1 MKLKKILQNIFKKTF
16 QNLFKVIY
24 GRIKILDNKSEFNF
38 KKYNIEKI
46 NINGQVYTVNKNIY
60 EIDNARIF
68 TDLVE
73 HVAIIKDNFILPKI
87 SYQQIKGE
95 LKETSYNKVLF
106 SGTNRMK
113 KKIKG
118 KVLSLLQ
125 GASGNN
131 YFHFMFDIV
140 PKILLLEKMNL
151 LKQIDFFLVPNIQ
164 NWQKTILSNFG
175 ILEKQLLDSNKF
187 RHIEAEKIYALD
199 HPWYIKGI
207 VQDEIANI
215 PNWIILSLREKF
227 LDYSKKFP
235 ITDKIF
241 IDRSDS
247 IYNHCKL
254 INNNEIMDYLSK
266 NNFKSYQ
273 ISKLDFFEQIHLFK
287 NAKIIIGPH
296 GAAFTNIIF
305 SNPGLKIIELIPRT
319 HSSIKCEKF
328 SNLLNFNYTRVNLD
342 LIEDLDKNEI
352 GDMKISILNLEE
364 ILKKTL

>member
-46 NINGQVYTVNKNIY
+46 NISGQVFTVNKNVY
-60 EIDNARIF
+60 EIDNARVF

-95 LKETSYNKVLF
+95 LKDTSYNKVLF

-140 PKILLLEKMNL
+140 PKILLLDEPFAALDIMTIKNL
-151 LKQIDFFLVPNIQ
+151 QQIIVDLQTQHNISIILCDHQ
-164 NWQKTILSNFG
+164 ARDLLTCVDLAIVLSNGRVVAKDTPNNLIKNIDAQNAYFG
-175 ILEKQLLDSNKF
+175 DSF
-187 RHIEAEKIYALD
+187 KI
-199 HPWYIKGI
+199 
-207 VQDEIANI
+207 N
-215 PNWIILSLREKF
+215 
-227 LDYSKKFP
+227 
-235 ITDKIF
+235 
-241 IDRSDS
+241 
-247 IYNHCKL
+247 
-254 INNNEIMDYLSK
+254 
-266 NNFKSYQ
+266 
-273 ISKLDFFEQIHLFK
+273 
-287 NAKIIIGPH
+287 
-296 GAAFTNIIF
+296 
-305 SNPGLKIIELIPRT
+305 
-319 HSSIKCEKF
+319 
-328 SNLLNFNYTRVNLD
+328 
-342 LIEDLDKNEI
+342 
-352 GDMKISILNLEE
+352 
-364 ILKKTL
+364 

>member
-1 MKLKKILQNIFKKTF
+1 MKIKKILQNIFKKIF
-16 QNLFKVIY
+16 QNLFKLIY
-24 GRIKILDNKSEFNF
+24 GRIKLLDNKSEFNF

-46 NINGQVYTVNKNIY
+46 NISGQVYTVNKNIY
-60 EIDNARIF
+60 EIDNGRVF

-73 HVAIIKDNFILPKI
+73 HVAIIKDNFILSKI

-95 LKETSYNKVLF
+95 LKETSYNKVL
-106 SGTNRMK
+106 SNGTNRMK

-118 KVLSLLQ
+118 RVLSLLQ

-151 LKQIDFFLVPNIQ
+151 LKQIDFYLVPNVE
-164 NWQKTILSNFG
+164 NWQKKILSNFG

-199 HPWYIKGI
+199 HPWYTRGI
-207 VQDEIANI
+207 IQDEIANI

-227 LDYSKKFP
+227 LDCSKKFP

-254 INNNEIMDYLSK
+254 INNKEIIDYLAK
-266 NNFKSYQ
+266 NDFKSYQ
-273 ISKLDFFEQIHLFK
+273 ISKLDFSEQIHLFK

-305 SNPGLKIIELIPRT
+305 SNPGLKIVELIPRT

-364 ILKKTL
+364 ILKKIL